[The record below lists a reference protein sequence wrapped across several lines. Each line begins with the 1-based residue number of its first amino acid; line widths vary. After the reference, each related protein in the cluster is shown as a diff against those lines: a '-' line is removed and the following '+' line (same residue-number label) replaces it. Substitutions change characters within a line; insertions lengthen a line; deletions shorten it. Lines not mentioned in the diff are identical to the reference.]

1 MSSRSDRSRSEK
13 DRACGEDSR
22 GFGSFLRDLL
32 SGVPWSE
39 SAHAEETIALDPPE
53 GRHMAI
59 HNANGKTRILGE
71 DRDDI
76 EILIERRARA
86 ETVEAAEDLLDE
98 IEVTTEE
105 IAGGLEVEVV
115 APSRWKRH
123 GSANLV
129 VRAPRDIEVSV
140 VAANGRVHLEGLRSS
155 IHARSSNG
163 PVSISDV
170 VGDVEVFTSNAK
182 VRCNCTC
189 GNLKARSSNS
199 KIHLEEHSGSV
210 DASTSNGVI
219 HVALSQIGRK
229 GVVLA
234 TSNGRILLE
243 LPAGVDG
250 DLDVRVDNGVIRNG
264 LEIDQAPADER
275 IGRLRGRLGRG
286 GVPIKLRTSNGT
298 VSLR

>member
-1 MSSRSDRSRSEK
+1 MSSRSDRSRSDE
-13 DRACGEDSR
+13 DRDCAEDSR
-22 GFGSFLRDLL
+22 GFGGFIRNLL

-39 SAHAEETIALDPPE
+39 SARAEETITLDPPE

-59 HNANGKTRILGE
+59 HNANGKTRVLGE

-76 EILIERRARA
+76 EIFAEKRARA
-86 ETVEAAEDLLDE
+86 ETVEAADDVLDE

-105 IAGGLEVEVV
+105 IAGGLEIEVV

-123 GSANLV
+123 GSAHLV
-129 VRAPRDIEVSV
+129 VRTPRDIEVTV
-140 VAANGRVHLEGLRSS
+140 VAANGRVVLEGLRSAV
-155 IHARSSNG
+155 HARSSNG

-182 VRCNCTC
+182 VSCSCTC

-199 KIHLEEHSGSV
+199 KIQLDEHSGSI

-219 HVALSQIGRK
+219 HVALSRIGSD
-229 GVVLA
+229 GIVLA
-234 TSNGRILLE
+234 TSNGKILLE
-243 LPAGVDG
+243 LPEGVDG
-250 DLDVRVDNGVIRNG
+250 DLDVRVDNGLIRNG
-264 LEIDQAPADER
+264 LEIDQAPGDER
-275 IGRLRGRLGRG
+275 TGRLRGRLGRG
-286 GVPIKLRTSNGT
+286 GIPIKLRTSNGT